1 MLPKFNRENINIRGV
16 KVSDEIN
23 LELAQLKCI
32 SSIARTKKIAINN
45 TEDYGPESLE
55 SSNIFSDHSVND
67 AVTHIEN
74 LTKDDTV
81 SNTITLEMKETNNL
95 PTGIYSSTCLESERC
110 KTLNSFQQYS
120 LLKTKDHLSTTV
132 EYSTPGNTQAQITLI
147 MNVK

>member
-1 MLPKFNRENINIRGV
+1 MLPKVNRENINIRGV

-32 SSIARTKKIAINN
+32 SSIAKTKKIAINN

-55 SSNIFSDHSVND
+55 SSNIFSAHSVND

-95 PTGIYSSTCLESERC
+95 PTGIY
-110 KTLNSFQQYS
+110 
-120 LLKTKDHLSTTV
+120 
-132 EYSTPGNTQAQITLI
+132 
-147 MNVK
+147 